1 MDTNNICCEMLIMPV
16 DQPSGS
22 SGRCDISGG
31 SIVAGGGR
39 GMRAEGNKIS
49 VAFMGLLVDAI
60 DK

>member
-1 MDTNNICCEMLIMPV
+1 MPV
-16 DQPSGS
+16 DQRSVS

-49 VAFMGLLVDAI
+49 VAFMRLLVDAI